1 MKLRCAPLCCY
12 ANGQSKYFMYNSIV
26 KLMNIRKKQIKMN
39 EKKIN
44 EVKEKVP
51 ELTDNGFVPNVELQ
65 NKRYNESQKN
75 FNKKRGLENNLKL
88 LDLSGGLFGI

>member
-1 MKLRCAPLCCY
+1 MHLC
-12 ANGQSKYFMYNSIV
+12 
-26 KLMNIRKKQIKMN
+26 KKHIKMN
-39 EKKIN
+39 DKKIN

-75 FNKKRGLENNLKL
+75 FNKKKGLKGDFKYW
-88 LDLSGGLFGI
+88 DLSGGLFGI

>member
-1 MKLRCAPLCCY
+1 
-12 ANGQSKYFMYNSIV
+12 
-26 KLMNIRKKQIKMN
+26 MNIRKKQIKMN
-39 EKKIN
+39 DKKIN
-44 EVKEKVP
+44 ELKGKVS
-51 ELTDNGFVPNVELQ
+51 ELTDNVFVPNEELQ